1 MELVRLDGMAAR
13 GWPLPAVAIGN
24 FDGVHR
30 GHAALV
36 KAAAR
41 ARAARGCVVALTFD
55 PHPARLVV
63 PERAPA
69 TLTTLAQKKE
79 LLEALGVEKLAVL
92 PFTRELSVMSA
103 KEFARQA
110 LVGALEARS
119 VIVGENF
126 RFGRD
131 REGDVRRLQ
140 TLGADLGFD
149 VEVVEPVLHEGRPV
163 SSSRVREALGRGAVE
178 DAQALLG
185 HPFFVDGVVVEG
197 ERRGRTLGFPTANL
211 QAENETLP
219 SSGVY
224 AVRCRVSTG
233 ESVPGVANLGH
244 RPTFGGTGPSVEA
257 HLIGFDAD
265 LYGSRLRLE
274 FEARLRDEQRF
285 SGPEA
290 LVEQIRKDVEQ
301 ARELV
306 ADPRAKGV

>member
-1 MELVRLDGMAAR
+1 
-13 GWPLPAVAIGN
+13 VAIGN

-36 KAAAR
+36 RAAAR
-41 ARAARGCVVALTFD
+41 ARAAGGCVVALTFD
-55 PHPARLVV
+55 PHPSRLVV

-92 PFTRELSVMSA
+92 PFTHELSVMSA
-103 KEFARQA
+103 QEFARQA
-110 LVGALEARS
+110 LVGALEATS

-131 REGDVRRLQ
+131 REGDVGRLK

-149 VEVVEPVLHEGRPV
+149 VEVVEPVLHDGRPV

-178 DAQALLG
+178 EAEALLG

-211 QAENETLP
+211 QTENETLP

-233 ESVPGVANLGH
+233 EWVPGVANLGH

-285 SGPEA
+285 PGPEA
-290 LVEQIRKDVEQ
+290 LVEQIRKDVER
-301 ARELV
+301 ARELM
-306 ADPRAKGV
+306 ADSRTKGV

>member
-1 MELVRLDGMAAR
+1 MEVVRLDGMAAR
-13 GWPLPAVAIGN
+13 GWPSPAVAIGN

-36 KAAAR
+36 GAAAR
-41 ARAARGCVVALTFD
+41 ARAAGGCVVALTFD

-92 PFTRELSVMSA
+92 PFTHELSAMSA
-103 KEFARQA
+103 QEFARQA
-110 LVGALEARS
+110 LVGALEART

-131 REGDVRRLQ
+131 REGGVRRLK
-140 TLGADLGFD
+140 TLGADLGFG
-149 VEVVEPVLHEGRPV
+149 VEVVEPVLHEDRPI

-178 DAQALLG
+178 QAEALLG

-211 QAENETLP
+211 QTENETLP

-233 ESVPGVANLGH
+233 QWVPGVANLGH

-265 LYGSRLRLE
+265 LYGSRLRLQ
-274 FEARLRDEQRF
+274 FEARVRDEQRF

-290 LVEQIRKDVEQ
+290 LVEQIRKDVEH
-301 ARELV
+301 ARGLM

>member
-1 MELVRLDGMAAR
+1 MELIRLDGMAAR

-36 KAAAR
+36 RAAVR
-41 ARAARGCVVALTFD
+41 ARAAGGCVVALTFD

-92 PFTRELSVMSA
+92 PFTHELSAMSA
-103 KEFARQA
+103 QEFATQA
-110 LVGALEARS
+110 LVGALEART

-131 REGDVRRLQ
+131 REGGVRRLK
-140 TLGADLGFD
+140 TLGADLGFG
-149 VEVVEPVLHEGRPV
+149 VEVVEPVLHEDRPI

-178 DAQALLG
+178 QAEALLG

-211 QAENETLP
+211 QTENETLP

-233 ESVPGVANLGH
+233 QWVPGVANLGH

-265 LYGSRLRLE
+265 LYGSRLRLQ
-274 FEARLRDEQRF
+274 FEARVRDEQRF

-290 LVEQIRKDVEQ
+290 LVEQIRKDVEH
-301 ARELV
+301 ARGLM